1 MHASFVNQTTDDR
14 NCHSKN
20 EMNSVY
26 IKSTKYCNL
35 KLRKESKG
43 PSFISGQI
51 LQNCNFLSCCCWES
65 THVLIDNCIFGN
77 WCRYPDIL
85 FMIFKVHK
93 NWNIVSILLL
103 FFSCQLQLICFR
115 EAFVKKK
122 NCEKCHKGSD
132 PPSHLMWQ
140 KTIAHRSPRSQ
151 NVFVCVCP
159 S

>member
-93 NWNIVSILLL
+93 NWNIASILLL
-103 FFSCQLQLICFR
+103 FFCVNFSW
-115 EAFVKKK
+115 FVLGKPSFKKK
-122 NCEKCHKGSD
+122 LQRLW
-132 PPSHLMWQ
+132 PPHLMWQ